1 MLEER
6 LYHSALFDFYGALL
20 TEKQRRCLTMYLF
33 EDLSLSEIGDALEI
47 SRQAVYDML
56 RRAEDTL
63 AGYEAR
69 LGLLKRRQKEQAALD
84 AIYEAI
90 MKLAVADEAAR
101 RNILRRLLPFTA
113 RGQEVE
119 P

>member
-84 AIYEAI
+84 AIYDAI
-90 MKLAVADEAAR
+90 MKLAGADEAAR

>member
-101 RNILRRLLPFTA
+101 RNILQRLLPFTV

>member
-90 MKLAVADEAAR
+90 MKLAVADEATR

>member
-101 RNILRRLLPFTA
+101 RNILRRLLPFTV

>member
-47 SRQAVYDML
+47 SRQAVHDML

-63 AGYEAR
+63 AGYEAA
-69 LGLLKRRQKEQAALD
+69 G
-84 AIYEAI
+84 
-90 MKLAVADEAAR
+90 AVKASAEGAGRAHR
-101 RNILRRLLPFTA
+101 SI
-113 RGQEVE
+113 
-119 P
+119 

>member
-63 AGYEAR
+63 VGYEAR
-69 LGLLKRRQKEQAALD
+69 LGLLKRRQKEQTALGTV
-84 AIYEAI
+84 YEAI
-90 MKLAVADEAAR
+90 MKLSVADEAAR
-101 RNILRRLLPFTA
+101 RDILRRLLPFTA